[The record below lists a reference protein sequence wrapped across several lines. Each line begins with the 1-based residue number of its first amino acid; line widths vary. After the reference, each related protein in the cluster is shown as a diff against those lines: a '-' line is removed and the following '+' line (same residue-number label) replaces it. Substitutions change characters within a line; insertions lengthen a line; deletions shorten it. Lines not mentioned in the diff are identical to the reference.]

1 MKWKTTIT
9 NNGVDLVSKS
19 VVSGDVVF
27 TKALCSTSLSGLDD
41 LKAMTDVST
50 PKLDSV
56 SIKSVIVDNK
66 NVKITVRITNV
77 GCKEEYTVHQIGVF
91 AKLTNTSDEV
101 LFSISESEM
110 GEIIPTADSFG
121 EYVCDITFIVIVDRV
136 IRTSVISGS
145 TIYAEIGHKHTVDD
159 ITDLPETSNK
169 NLFNNAAFKI
179 NTQGKSVYNTPN
191 SYCLDR
197 WVLQNSGTSEQC
209 MITVNNSGIEI
220 KNTDAT
226 NVGIYQIIE
235 QGLIQANKKY
245 TMSAQINGKW
255 YSTTL
260 DTGDPSTSLTSSA
273 RYDDT
278 DWYATLLGDENGNY
292 HAYPYITFAENQDV
306 IINAVKL
313 ELGEHP
319 TPYVPD
325 SITDEIFRFTNMN
338 SDGTTRLSGHEIF
351 MTNEI
356 ASNRNL
362 LYNAN
367 FAINTIGKMG
377 ADNTYTY
384 TSDMLGDSTL
394 FIDSWRTYISPKLII
409 TSRDGIAI
417 TAGDREF
424 SGIFQS
430 INEMPFVK
438 GQTITPSIWINE
450 TPGSNW
456 CFTIQVHDKN
466 DNGDTI
472 ILCSST
478 NSSVGNMSAGLNTLP
493 SITIPKSGR
502 FSLHFYIYA
511 NSTET
516 TTISV
521 RYAKAEMG
529 KAATVFTPDA
539 QSDKSLSYTCYDG
552 TEVDCM
558 RIRPTGMY
566 RSTNWKNYPPEL
578 PDGQGTLVVLNYIDS
593 NNNSFI
599 TYPGT
604 IGEDICWLTQ
614 LFISPRAGTIYQM
627 TVDNKKSTGWIKL
640 GNPSKIDVLSE
651 EPTNPEVGYM
661 YVITH
666 TVKAPDLDL

>member
-41 LKAMTDVST
+41 LKTMTDVST
-50 PKLDSV
+50 PQLDSV

-136 IRTSVISGS
+136 IRTAVISGS

-159 ITDLPETSNK
+159 ITDLPKTSNK

-179 NTQGKSVYNTPN
+179 NTQGKSVYNAPN

-197 WVLQNSGTSEQC
+197 WVLQNFGTSEQC
-209 MITVNNSGIEI
+209 MLTVHNSGIEI
-220 KNTDAT
+220 KNT
-226 NVGIYQIIE
+226 NVTGTGIYQVIE
-235 QGLIQANKKY
+235 QGLIQAGEKY

-255 YSTTL
+255 YSSTFTA
-260 DTGDPSTSLTSSA
+260 GDPSSPSSFSA

-278 DWYATLLGDENGNY
+278 EWHATLTVDADGSY
-292 HAYPYITFAENQDV
+292 RAYPYVTYTENQDV
-306 IINAVKL
+306 IINAVKF
-313 ELGEHP
+313 ELGEHA
-319 TPYVPD
+319 TPYIPD
-325 SITDEIFRFTNMN
+325 SLSDELFKFTNMN
-338 SDGTTRLSGHEIF
+338 ADGVTRLSGHEIF

-356 ASNRNL
+356 SSNQNL
-362 LYNAN
+362 LHNAN
-367 FAINTIGKMG
+367 FAINTIGTIG
-377 ADNTYTY
+377 ADSTYTY

-394 FIDSWRTYISPKLII
+394 FIDSWMTYISPKLII
-409 TSRDGIAI
+409 TSSDGIAI

-430 INEMPFVK
+430 ISEMPFAE
-438 GQTITPSIWINE
+438 GQTITPSIWING

-456 CFTIQVHDKN
+456 CFSIQVHDKD
-466 DNGDTI
+466 DNGNDI

-478 NSSVGNMSAGLNTLP
+478 NSSVGNMSAGLNVLP
-493 SITIPKSGR
+493 PITIPKSGR
-502 FSLHFYIYA
+502 FSLRFYIYA

-529 KAATVFTPDA
+529 KAATLFTPDTQA
-539 QSDKSLSYTCYDG
+539 DKSLSYADYG
-552 TEVDCM
+552 RTEVDCM
-558 RIRPTGMY
+558 KIRPTGMY
-566 RSTNWKNYPPEL
+566 WSTHWKNYPPGL
-578 PDGQGTLVVLNYIDS
+578 LDGQGTLVVLNYKDS

-599 TYPGT
+599 AYPGT
-604 IGEDICWLTQ
+604 IGENTCWLTQ
-614 LFISPRAGTIYQM
+614 LFISPHVGTIYQM
-627 TVDNKKSTGWIKL
+627 TVVNKESSGWIKL

-661 YVITH
+661 YVVPT
-666 TVKAPDLDL
+666 P